1 MSSRVA
7 VATTSALAAD
17 AAQQVAAAGGNAV
30 DSAIAAALVSINTQP
45 GVCALAGGAYVTV
58 WAPGREPVTIDGN
71 HAAPGRGLPEEARG
85 QGAVP
90 VTMQYGGGISTLVG
104 AGSVAIP
111 GALAALDSAWETYG
125 NVSWSELFVPT
136 IDAARAGFPLASSCF
151 YYLNYSGEVIFSRSA
166 DGRAALYHDDGR
178 LREVGEPVVVPHL
191 ADSLQAIA
199 DDGADVFYKG
209 ELARAISDHV
219 RAGGGAL
226 TMADMEN
233 CRAVT
238 RPAMISEVGDWQ
250 IATNP
255 PPAVGGAVL
264 SAMLLA
270 CADLPDDHWST
281 ASLAQLIHSQR
292 ACLDFRRDHLD
303 LARDVGAEAARL
315 INAARDGRI
324 LTNWSS
330 ASTVHTSAVD
340 DDGLG
345 CAITTSAGYGSG
357 EMPAGTGLWLN
368 NGLGEIELN
377 RRGLVPGEPGTPLPS
392 NMAPSVAR
400 GHGEVIAIGSP
411 GADRITTALHQ
422 VIVNLVEMD
431 MSLADAISH
440 PRVHVDTSGETDRL
454 CAEAGL
460 PLPEIDLP
468 LTQFDELNMYFGGV
482 GVALFHDET
491 GFEVASDPRREG
503 GTSISGG

>member
-1 MSSRVA
+1 
-7 VATTSALAAD
+7 
-17 AAQQVAAAGGNAV
+17 
-30 DSAIAAALVSINTQP
+30 
-45 GVCALAGGAYVTV
+45 
-58 WAPGREPVTIDGN
+58 
-71 HAAPGRGLPEEARG
+71 
-85 QGAVP
+85 
-90 VTMQYGGGISTLVG
+90 
-104 AGSVAIP
+104 
-111 GALAALDSAWETYG
+111 
-125 NVSWSELFVPT
+125 
-136 IDAARAGFPLASSCF
+136 
-151 YYLNYSGEVIFSRSA
+151 
-166 DGRAALYHDDGR
+166 
-178 LREVGEPVVVPHL
+178 
-191 ADSLQAIA
+191 
-199 DDGADVFYKG
+199 
-209 ELARAISDHV
+209 
-219 RAGGGAL
+219 
-226 TMADMEN
+226 
-233 CRAVT
+233 
-238 RPAMISEVGDWQ
+238 MISRVGDWQ

-270 CADLPDDHWST
+270 CARLPHDHWST

-292 ACLDFRRDHLD
+292 ACLDFRRNNLD

-315 INAARDGRI
+315 ISAARDGRI

-340 DDGLG
+340 DNGLG
-345 CAITTSAGYGSG
+345 CAITASAGYGSG

-411 GADRITTALHQ
+411 GADRITTAMHQ

-440 PRVHVDTSGETDRL
+440 PRVHIDTSGEADRL
-454 CAEAGL
+454 CAEPGL
-460 PLPEIDLP
+460 DLP
-468 LTQFDELNMYFGGV
+468 DTDLPVTQFDDLNMYFGGV
-482 GVALFHDET
+482 GVALFNNET

-503 GTSISGG
+503 GTSISGD